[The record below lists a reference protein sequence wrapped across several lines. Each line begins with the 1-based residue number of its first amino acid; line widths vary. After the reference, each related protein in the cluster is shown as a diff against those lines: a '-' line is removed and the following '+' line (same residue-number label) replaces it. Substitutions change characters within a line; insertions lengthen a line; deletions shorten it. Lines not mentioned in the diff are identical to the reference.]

1 MTDSKKKLTWT
12 VVKNQLAGLDCKSLL
27 SLIQD
32 LYAFRKDNQ
41 VFLHSRFDLDTDV
54 IETHKATI
62 LRWINPEIIR
72 KDQEI
77 SISKAKKAISDYKKA
92 VGRVEGVAE
101 LTVFYCESCTDYLNN
116 YGMDDEGYYDA
127 LVRMFEQVLK
137 VIRSVEPDEQAD
149 FLERLEVVRRESENW
164 GWGVSYEMDNLMAKY
179 GLFEE

>member
-1 MTDSKKKLTWT
+1 MTDAKKKPTWT
-12 VVKNQLAGLDCKSLL
+12 VLKHQLADLDSKSLL

-62 LRWINPEIIR
+62 QRWINPEIIR

-92 VGRVEGVAE
+92 VGRPEGVAE
-101 LTVFYCESCTDYLNN
+101 LSVFYCESCKDFLTDC
-116 YGMDDEGYYDA
+116 GMEDEGYYDA
-127 LVRMFEQVLK
+127 LARMFEQGLK
-137 VIRSVEPDEQAD
+137 VIRSLDPNLQTD
-149 FLERLEVVRRESENW
+149 FLDRLEVVRQESENW
-164 GWGVSYEMDNLMAKY
+164 GWGVRYDMDNLMAKY